1 MVFLRGWGLH
11 ILLQWRWLSGHKS
24 PPGAC
29 VCWGAHYGEDW
40 PQHCPG
46 AGTLLGNIYPQST
59 QSPSVGPSGQ
69 WVRGEKKPLHSSWS
83 GVFLTA
89 TFPFRC
95 PYQDDRYLTTLVP
108 VTGSSGLQF
117 PTHYKRFVV
126 KMFTF
131 VDPASLAPLQETVCS
146 SWTLNITHIS

>member
-1 MVFLRGWGLH
+1 MSLVKPQWCSSGDEAYTSYYSDADYPVTKVLREPVYVEVH
-11 ILLQWRWLSGHKS
+11 IMERTDPNIVLVLGHCWATS
-24 PPGAC
+24 TPNPP
-29 VCWGAHYGEDW
+29 
-40 PQHCPG
+40 
-46 AGTLLGNIYPQST
+46 

-69 WVRGEKKPLHSSWS
+69 WVRGEKKPFHSSWS

-146 SWTLNITHIS
+146 S